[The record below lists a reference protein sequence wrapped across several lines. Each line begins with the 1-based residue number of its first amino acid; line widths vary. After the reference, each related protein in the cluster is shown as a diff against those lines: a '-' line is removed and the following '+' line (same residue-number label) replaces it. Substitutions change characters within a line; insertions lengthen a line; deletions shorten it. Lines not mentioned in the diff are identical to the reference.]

1 MDFATKIQPVLTM
14 KNSNLKIV
22 FALLLAGGVAFAQ
35 ERPGRVE
42 FSDGGSVAGSLSLSP
57 GSQLRIQNGKQVYRL
72 TLDRVAELRIAPER
86 KNMEQAERLKPVG
99 NELEYYG
106 EKYPV
111 LNFAVTATLSDG
123 SKISGHLTTTVLYV
137 SSADSVQKVV
147 LASQMR
153 GQPGQNYDAVIYPKT
168 ISFNDDAVKSS
179 ASVRLKLADLP
190 AGSQVAGLAYETLD
204 KLEAKAGAAS
214 GEFQMASPPGEKFFL
229 AARAGMKVTV
239 GWPADSDAKL
249 ADSVREAFKK
259 TRDFYDDRRV
269 LGAFQD
275 AASGDIYSVSLAGR
289 KGEVNKNKKPWE
301 CEVCRWKQAED
312 GRMMLA
318 VRGVFFRD
326 TTPGAE
332 EVLPSVE
339 LSEKL
344 WQVHP
349 ADSNPDS
356 KSIWNE
362 TAP

>member
-1 MDFATKIQPVLTM
+1 M
-14 KNSNLKIV
+14 
-22 FALLLAGGVAFAQ
+22 
-35 ERPGRVE
+35 
-42 FSDGGSVAGSLSLSP
+42 
-57 GSQLRIQNGKQVYRL
+57 
-72 TLDRVAELRIAPER
+72 
-86 KNMEQAERLKPVG
+86 
-99 NELEYYG
+99 
-106 EKYPV
+106 

-137 SSADSVQKVV
+137 SSADGVQKVV

-153 GQPGQNYDAVIYPKT
+153 GQPGQTYDAVIYPKT
-168 ISFNDDAVKSS
+168 VSFNDGAAKSS
-179 ASVRLKLADLP
+179 ASLRLKLSGLSAD
-190 AGSQVAGLAYETLD
+190 SQVAGLAYETLD
-204 KLEAKAGAAS
+204 RLEAKADAAS
-214 GEFQMASPPGEKFFL
+214 GEFIMASPPGEKFFL
-229 AARAGMKVTV
+229 AVRSGMKITV
-239 GWPADSDAKL
+239 GWPATSDAKL

-301 CEVCRWKQAED
+301 CEICRWKQAED

-318 VRGVFFRD
+318 ARGVFFRD
-326 TTPGAE
+326 TMPGAE

-344 WQVHP
+344 WQVHS

>member
-1 MDFATKIQPVLTM
+1 MNF
-14 KNSNLKIV
+14 SSLKIV
-22 FALLLAGGVAFAQ
+22 FALLLAGGVACAQ

-42 FSDGGSVAGSLSLSP
+42 FSDRSSVAGSLSLSP
-57 GSQLRIQNGKQVYRL
+57 GSQLRIQNGRQVYRL
-72 TLDRVAELRIAPER
+72 TLDRVAELQLAPER
-86 KNMEQAERLKPVG
+86 KNLQQAERLKPGG

-123 SKISGHLTTTVLYV
+123 SKVSGHLTTTVLYV
-137 SSADSVQKVV
+137 SRPDSVQKVV

-153 GQPGQNYDAVIYPKT
+153 GQPGQTYDAVIYPQT
-168 ISFNDDAVKSS
+168 ISFNDAAAKSS
-179 ASVRLKLADLP
+179 ASVRLKLPGLP

-204 KLEAKAGAAS
+204 RLEAKASEAD

-229 AARAGMKVTV
+229 AARSGMKVTV
-239 GWPADSDAKL
+239 GWPTTSDAKL
-249 ADSVREAFKK
+249 ADLVRAAFKQ

-275 AASGDIYSVSLAGR
+275 TASGEIYSVSLAGR
-289 KGEVNKNKKPWE
+289 KGEINKNKRPWE
-301 CEVCRWKQAED
+301 CELCRWRQADD
-312 GRMMLA
+312 GRMLLV
-318 VRGVFFRD
+318 VRGTFFRD

-332 EVLPSVE
+332 EVLPTVE
-339 LSEKL
+339 LSDKL

-349 ADSNPDS
+349 ADS
-356 KSIWNE
+356 IWNE